1 MAEYFRKSR
10 MEGMKMQFKEMF
22 LTLLGSFAFTMIVI
36 MFWGKMVDK
45 IGVIGGFIA
54 AMIIPGTM
62 WMVNHAMEKHLIIQ
76 SGSVWID
83 MAMAVGTGVFIS
95 SVIQGGKIKKAKNT
109 LSAAVCAAL
118 IGGFVLTTI

>member
-1 MAEYFRKSR
+1 
-10 MEGMKMQFKEMF
+10 MQFKEMF
-22 LTLLGSFAFTMIVI
+22 LTLLGSFAFIMIVI

>member
-1 MAEYFRKSR
+1 
-10 MEGMKMQFKEMF
+10 MQFKEMF